1 MVKIVGI
8 GNALVDVLVHIDDDN
23 MLSELALP
31 KGGMTLVDASGLER
45 LNNLTRSLDSVRA
58 TGGSASN
65 TIHALSHLGH
75 ATGFVGSVGD
85 DEMGAFYLSQMQ
97 ARGTEASL
105 LCKPSMS
112 TGIATT
118 FITPDG
124 ERTFATYLGAAACV
138 SADSLR
144 ALLEAHPEAGL
155 LHVEGYLLQDHAL
168 IVDVLSTARKAG
180 LVVSYDLAS
189 WNLVEAER
197 EFIIELVR
205 DYVDIVFAN
214 EEEAAAF
221 SCQRDPEEALRQLAA
236 VADIAVVK
244 VGARGAYAMMGS
256 ECAFVKGLKRKVVDT
271 TAAGDFF
278 AAGFLHGY
286 VNGEPLEHSLD
297 YGNHLASEVIQVY
310 GTALTPEQIRAAGNT
325 CNGS

>member
-8 GNALVDVLVHIDDDN
+8 GNALVDVLVHTDDEN
-23 MLSELALP
+23 ILSELALP
-31 KGGMTLVDASGLER
+31 KGGMTLVDAPGLDR
-45 LNNLTRSLDSVRA
+45 LKSLTQTLNSVCA

-85 DEMGAFYLSQMQ
+85 DEMGDFYLSQMQ
-97 ARGTEASL
+97 ARGTEAYLQRMSG
-105 LCKPSMS
+105 MS

-124 ERTFATYLGAAACV
+124 ERTFATYLGAAARV
-138 SADSLR
+138 SADGLR
-144 ALLEAHPEAGL
+144 ALLADHPEVEL

-168 IVDVLSTARKAG
+168 ITDVLSTAREAG
-180 LVVSYDLAS
+180 LIVSYDLAS

-197 EFIIELVR
+197 EFIVDLVR

-221 SCQRDPEEALRQLAA
+221 SCQRNPEEALRQLAA
-236 VADIAVVK
+236 VAGTAIVK
-244 VGARGAYAMMGS
+244 VGARGALVMNGF
-256 ECAFVKGLKRKVVDT
+256 ECASVKGLKRKVIDT

-286 VNGEPLEHSLD
+286 VNGEPLERCLD
-297 YGNHLASEVIQVY
+297 YGNHLAGEVIQVY
-310 GTALTPEQIRAAGNT
+310 GTALTPEQIRKAVLIG
-325 CNGS
+325 